1 MVLKGFKVS
10 LDSQSEVRKGI
21 GAKSLKDL
29 KEKVVSKFELSSK
42 DKIFIFL
49 PGTNE
54 IKLLCRHWRSPV
66 FCWQAFSAQPDICGG

>member
-29 KEKVVSKFELSSK
+29 KEKVASKFELSSK

-54 IKLLCRHWRSPV
+54 IKLSLSSLALSSLLLASIFSPT
-66 FCWQAFSAQPDICGG
+66 